1 MKVLQ
6 QNEVGNKING
16 TSLKGYL
23 DGVSYVDLVDT
34 LGQPTYTTPS
44 GDDKVT
50 KEWVVQYN
58 DEIFTIYD
66 WKTPSSEYTETQLLR
81 WNVGGKSLAY
91 NFIKEV
97 DGRIT
102 TQTIGG

>member
-1 MKVLQ
+1 MKVLE

-23 DGVSYVDLVDT
+23 NGVSYVDLVDT

-44 GDDKVT
+44 GDGKVN

-58 DEIFTIYD
+58 DEVFTIYD
-66 WKTPSSEYTETQLLR
+66 WKTPSTEYTETQLFR
-81 WNVGGKSLAY
+81 WNVGGKSY
-91 NFIKEV
+91 VGDFIREV
-97 DGRIT
+97 DRLIT
-102 TQTIGG
+102 TQTI